1 MMDEI
6 KAWWESVKNW
16 FWRSETIL
24 WARLQVLVG
33 AIWTA
38 LQATDLSPVLN
49 PKLMTYW
56 LIVSGVITEL
66 VRRRGSDKVTVV
78 VPQEQSDGSVK
89 AVPVSFLQT
98 PPPGP

>member
-1 MMDEI
+1 MSSRIGD
-6 KAWWESVKNW
+6 WWERTKNW

-38 LQATDLSPVLN
+38 LAATDLSPVLN

-56 LIVSGVITEL
+56 LIFSGVVTEL
-66 VRRRGSDKVTVV
+66 LRRRGATGETVV
-78 VPQEQSDGSVK
+78 MQVPNGDGTSKDVSVSYLK
-89 AVPVSFLQT
+89 DAPR
-98 PPPGP
+98 P